1 MTIEEI
7 CNKYIKV
14 KATGILALHQRPKLD
29 WAFKVVSGKESDV
42 CNGCFLEKYYP
53 LRLPYTCA
61 AQEREDGKN
70 VQFKEISKTMITR
83 EQAKEL
89 LPILQ
94 ALAEGKQIQD
104 KIEGVTD
111 WVDTDEINFEYEGQK
126 IKHRIKPEPKY
137 RPFKTQEEC
146 WNEMLK
152 HQPFGWIYSK
162 NRSCYYCIISVEEDR
177 IELSPR
183 EQSRSETPLKE
194 FYLKNY
200 HCFFEEALELFK
212 LTFAD
217 GTPFGIKEE

>member
-1 MTIEEI
+1 MTREEA
-7 CNKYIKV
+7 KRRAELYS
-14 KATGILALHQRPKLD
+14 ALA
-29 WAFKVVSGKESDV
+29 
-42 CNGCFLEKYYP
+42 
-53 LRLPYTCA
+53 
-61 AQEREDGKN
+61 DGKAIQ
-70 VQFKEISKTMITR
+70 VQNPVTSKWEYLDINKVGEFM
-83 EQAKEL
+83 EEL
-89 LPILQ
+89 
-94 ALAEGKQIQD
+94 
-104 KIEGVTD
+104 
-111 WVDTDEINFEYEGQK
+111 NY
-126 IKHRIKPEPKY
+126 RIKPEPKY

-177 IELSPR
+177 IELPPR
-183 EQSRSETPLKE
+183 EQSRSKTPLKE